1 MFGRRL
7 FGSQWIRGMG
17 MAAVAV
23 VGGAPDGAP
32 TILVVEDEV
41 LVRLATAR
49 YLRDN
54 GFTWLR
60 P

>member
-1 MFGRRL
+1 
-7 FGSQWIRGMG
+7 